1 MPDMFDNSAVA
12 SDAAH
17 QVHGFTNLK
26 SFTETGGLVITE
38 GDGVYVKD
46 QNGKRYFDAVASMC
60 AAALGFSEKELAKA
74 AYEQMLKLPVYH
86 NIVGSSNLPAIA
98 LCDKLVEITPAGIS
112 KIFLVNSG
120 SEANDTV
127 VKLVWYYNN
136 ALGRP
141 EKKKILSRRGSYHG
155 STVAAA
161 SLTGLDVAHMGFDVP
176 LDRFV
181 AVDGPDMYHEMAP
194 GEAEEAYAARL
205 IARIEAVILAEG
217 PETVA
222 AMVVDPLAVSGGV
235 HLSPEGYFAGLQ
247 ALLKKHD
254 ILFVVDE
261 VISGFGRTGN
271 MFAAETFGLAPDIM
285 TVAKGIC
292 SAYMPIAAVA
302 ISDAVFDIMA
312 EKSDEVGI
320 FFHAFTTGGHPTTS
334 AVALRNIEL
343 IEERDII
350 GHVRRVAPHFLAR
363 LHGMGAHPLVGD
375 TRGVG
380 LMGAVELV
388 AEKATRRP
396 FPAEVKPRLGAY
408 VKERALEHGMIP
420 RGFGEAQNFSPPL
433 IVSEAEIDHL
443 FDMYTSTLDD
453 VAALLRADGLLA
465 A

>member
-1 MPDMFDNSAVA
+1 MFDNSAVA

-26 SFTETGGLVITE
+26 TFTETGGLVITE
-38 GDGVYVKD
+38 GDGVYVRD

-60 AAALGFSEKELAKA
+60 AVALGFSEKELAKA

-86 NIVGSSNLPAIA
+86 NIVASSNLPAIA
-98 LCDKLVEITPAGIS
+98 LCDKLVEITPAAMS

-161 SLTGLDVAHMGFDVP
+161 SLTGLDVAHMDFDVP

-181 AVDGPDMYHEMAP
+181 AVDGPDMYHEMEP
-194 GEAEEAYAARL
+194 GETEEAYAARL
-205 IARIEAVILAEG
+205 IARLEAVILAEG

-222 AMVVDPLAVSGGV
+222 AMIVDPLAVSGGV
-235 HLSPEGYFAGLQ
+235 RLSPKGYFVGLQ
-247 ALLKKHD
+247 ALLCKHD

-271 MFAAETFGLAPDIM
+271 MFGCETFGLEPDIM

-292 SAYMPIAAVA
+292 SAYMPLAAVA
-302 ISDAVFDIMA
+302 ISGAVFEAMA

-350 GHVRRVAPHFLAR
+350 GHVRAVVPRFLAR

-380 LMGAVELV
+380 LIGAVELV
-388 AEKATRRP
+388 AEKATRQS
-396 FPAEVKPRLGAY
+396 FPADVNPRLGTY

-420 RGFGEAQNFSPPL
+420 RGSGETQNFSPPL

-443 FDMYTSTLDD
+443 FDIYTRTLDD